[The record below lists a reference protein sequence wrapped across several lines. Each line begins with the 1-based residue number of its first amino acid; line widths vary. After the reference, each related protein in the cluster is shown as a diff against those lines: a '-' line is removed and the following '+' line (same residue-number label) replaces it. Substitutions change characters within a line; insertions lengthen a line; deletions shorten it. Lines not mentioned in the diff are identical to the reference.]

1 MQRYFITEQNF
12 NENIITGDD
21 VFHIYKVMRNKPNDL
36 IEICYNNCVYI
47 AKILNVSS
55 ECINYE
61 IVEEL
66 PKSNSNRPKI
76 TLIQGLAKGD
86 KNDDIIK
93 HGTELGVD
101 TIIFLH
107 MERSI
112 VKIDDNK
119 IENKLIRYRKIA
131 KEAAEQS
138 HRNSIPEIFILNSLK
153 KIDLSIYDTKLL
165 LDEEEAKKLDGKT
178 LKSVCFDNTKEVLFV
193 VGPEGGISERE
204 REYCVLNQFYPV
216 SIGDN
221 ILRTETA
228 SLAFLA
234 MLNYEFMR
242 GN

>member
-1 MQRYFITEQNF
+1 MQRYFITENNF
-12 NENIITGDD
+12 KENIITGDD
-21 VFHIYKVMRNKPNDL
+21 VFHIYKVIRNKPNDL
-36 IEICYNNCVYI
+36 IEVCFNNNVYV
-47 AKILNVSS
+47 AKITNVSS
-55 ECINYE
+55 EIINFE

-66 PKSNSNRPKI
+66 PKLNCNRPKI

-101 TIIFLH
+101 TIIFLQ
-107 MERSI
+107 MDRSI
-112 VKIDDNK
+112 VKIEENK
-119 IENKLIRYRKIA
+119 IENKLVRYRKIA

-138 HRNSIPEIFILNSLK
+138 HRNSIPEIFILNSFK
-153 KIDLSIYDTKLL
+153 KIDLSIYDIKLL
-165 LDEEEAKKLDGKT
+165 LDEEEAKKIDGKT
-178 LKSVCFDNTKEVLFV
+178 LKTIDFSNSKEVIFV
-193 VGPEGGISERE
+193 VGPEGGISEKE
-204 REYCVLNQFYPV
+204 RQFCLLNGFYPV
-216 SIGDN
+216 SIGNN

>member
-1 MQRYFITEQNF
+1 MQRYFITENNF
-12 NENIITGDD
+12 KENIITGDD

-36 IEICYNNCVYI
+36 IEICYDNNVYI
-47 AKILNVSS
+47 AKIINVSS
-55 ECINYE
+55 EYVKFE
-61 IVEEL
+61 IIEEL
-66 PKSNSNRPKI
+66 PNINAKRPKI

-93 HGTELGVD
+93 HSTELGVD

-112 VKIDDNK
+112 VKIEDNK
-119 IENKLIRYRKIA
+119 LENKLTRYRKIA

-138 HRNSIPEIFILNSLK
+138 HRNSIPEIYILNSLK

-165 LDEEEAKKLDGKT
+165 LDEEEAKKIGGKT
-178 LKSVCFDNTKEVLFV
+178 LRSVNFSESKELLFI
-193 VGPEGGISERE
+193 VGPEGGISEKE
-204 REYCVLNQFYPV
+204 REYCVSNNFYPV
-216 SIGDN
+216 SIGQN

-242 GN
+242 GY